1 MYSSRLLGK
10 ILSCF
15 PSASPLSLSIA
26 SDADLHDQ
34 KARAVAIPE
43 KQHQTAPSVD
53 DYGGRL
59 DAVRLSEYPQ
69 LFEPET
75 QQLKTVFLDHTGST
89 LCAASHIRATADEL
103 LTHIPANPHS
113 QHVASQWTHL
123 KIEQVRDRLLQFFG
137 TTAERYA
144 VVFTANATAA
154 IRLAGELTPMAKPGV
169 FCYSRESHTSVV
181 GVRNLAAECDVDIR
195 PTDFDDI
202 ETVIL
207 PTNTR
212 GTSLL
217 AYPAQCNF
225 SGQRFPMNVASKID
239 CLYRRSGDYD
249 EGDHVPWWVLVDAAG
264 YASSS
269 PLNLDALDAG
279 PDFVAAS
286 MYKIFGA
293 PTGLGVLLVN
303 RASIPHLKPKRYFG
317 GGTVANLSFDRRW
330 QEFRHDI
337 ESRLEDGTVNFQA
350 IVSLNHALDAYTRN
364 FGSIDNASRHIQS
377 VTDYAVETLRSLS
390 HDNGSRICH
399 IYGHDDGS
407 RWGPVVAFNLKD
419 TQSNFIGY
427 YEVERLAVMAGIALR
442 AGRFCNPGASQ
453 KWLQFTTPDLMRLA
467 AMGYACGDEHDLIDG
482 RPVGALRI
490 SFGAMS
496 CKLEIDMF
504 AKFLVRHYHNYT
516 QPVPCKVEKKH
527 KVPGMPQSHSSS
539 ESIPQELLSP
549 MTAKEPENGGNLHI
563 EIEHVVIYPVKSC
576 HGWIVPRDMAWEL
589 TYHGL
594 RFDRAFVIMRHNT
607 SAPMQQKRYP
617 RMALIRPHIDL
628 SRSLMVLEA
637 PDHPPLEVSLLADS
651 MNLERT
657 ESLVCGNTVLVF
669 RIVSDE
675 ISSWLSSVLGV
686 SCYLACDPQLLISD
700 TSVMSVDVLSQADTL
715 SSGGSPFSPRSRR
728 DDLAF
733 VNEAQLLMVT
743 SESAAQVDR
752 WVKEE
757 SNAGDD
763 NPESVKIGPMQ
774 YRPNLVV
781 RAASGTEMSR
791 SIEPFEELKWT
802 GLNIGDTQFQVS
814 GPCRRCQM
822 IGVNQESAHV
832 LKEPFSTLARRMRV
846 DGQVVF
852 GVYLDKIDSPYSE
865 SGNASAFIRP
875 GAVASITI

>member
-1 MYSSRLLGK
+1 MSKSLGMPAK
-10 ILSCF
+10 TNLS
-15 PSASPLSLSIA
+15 
-26 SDADLHDQ
+26 DQ

-43 KQHQTAPSVD
+43 KQHQAAPSVD

-69 LFEPET
+69 LFEPGT
-75 QQLKTVFLDHTGST
+75 KRLKTVFLDHTGST
-89 LCAASHIRATADEL
+89 LCAASHTRATAEEL
-103 LTHIPANPHS
+103 LTQIPANPHS

-123 KIEQVRDRLLQFFG
+123 KIEQVRDRLLRFFG

-154 IRLAGELTPMAKPGV
+154 IRLAGELTPMTKTGV

-181 GVRNLAAECDVDIR
+181 GVRNLAAKCDVAIR
-195 PTDFDDI
+195 PIDFSDI
-202 ETVIL
+202 ETVVL
-207 PTNTR
+207 PTNTH

-225 SGQRFPMNVASKID
+225 SGQRFPMDVASKID
-239 CLYRRSGDYD
+239 RLYKQSGDYYED
-249 EGDHVPWWVLVDAAG
+249 GHVPWWVLVDAAG

-269 PLNLDALDAG
+269 PLKLDTLDVG

-293 PTGLGVLLVN
+293 PTGLGVLLVK
-303 RASIPHLKPKRYFG
+303 RSSIPYLKSKCYFG
-317 GGTVANLSFDRRW
+317 GGTVANLSFDKRW

-337 ESRLEDGTVNFQA
+337 ESRLEDGTINYQA
-350 IVSLNHALDAYTRN
+350 IVSLSHALDAYERN
-364 FGSIDNASRHIQS
+364 FGSIDTASQHIQS
-377 VTDYAVETLRSLS
+377 ITDYAVETLRSLS
-390 HDNGSRICH
+390 HDNGNRICH

-419 TQSNFIGY
+419 TQGNFIGH

-442 AGRFCNPGASQ
+442 SGRFCNPGASQ
-453 KWLQFTTPDLMRLA
+453 KWLQFTTPDLMRFA
-467 AMGYACGDEHDLIDG
+467 AMGYVCGDDHDLVDG
-482 RPVGALRI
+482 KPVGALRI
-490 SFGAMS
+490 SFGAMT
-496 CKLEIDMF
+496 CKLEIDLF

-516 QPVPCKVEKKH
+516 QPVPCRVEKEH
-527 KVPGMPQSHSSS
+527 KVPNMPRSHSSS
-539 ESIPQELLSP
+539 ESISRELMSP
-549 MTAKEPENGGNLHI
+549 MTAKEPSNGGDLHI

-576 HGWIVPRDMAWEL
+576 HGWVVSRDMAWEL
-589 TYHGL
+589 TYYGL
-594 RFDRAFVIMRHNT
+594 KFDRAFVIMRHNS

-617 RMALIRPHIDL
+617 RMALIRPRIDL
-628 SRSLMVLEA
+628 DRSLMILEA
-637 PDHPPLEVSLLADS
+637 PDCPPLEVSLLADS

-657 ESLVCGNTVLVF
+657 ESLVCGNTVQMF

-675 ISSWLSSVLGV
+675 ISAWLSSVLGV
-686 SCYLACDPQLLISD
+686 SCYLACEPQLLISD
-700 TSVMSVDVLSQADTL
+700 TSVMSVDMLSQTDTL

-743 SESAAQVDR
+743 NESAAQVDR
-752 WVKEE
+752 WVREE

-763 NPESVKIGPMQ
+763 SSENVTIGPMQ

-781 RAASGTEMSR
+781 RAASGTEMAR
-791 SIEPFEELKWT
+791 SLEPFEELKWT
-802 GLNIGDTQFQVS
+802 GLNIGTTQFQVS

-822 IGVNQESAHV
+822 IDINQESANV

-846 DGQVVF
+846 NGQVVF
-852 GVYLDKIDSPYSE
+852 GIYLDKIDSSYSE
-865 SGNASAFIRP
+865 SGSTSAFIKS
-875 GAVASITI
+875 GQVVEITT